1 MEKLWQNLSALSQ
14 LLLILQTTVL
24 TISVNTY
31 NVWREN
37 EEVQHYRLQ
46 YTPEKLCLL
55 KYPYGT
61 VSDKT
66 FVCCVIKLKCKN
78 SLK

>member
-1 MEKLWQNLSALSQ
+1 MEKLWQNLLALSQ
-14 LLLILQTTVL
+14 LLLILQITVL

-46 YTPEKLCLL
+46 YTPEKLC
-55 KYPYGT
+55 
-61 VSDKT
+61 
-66 FVCCVIKLKCKN
+66 
-78 SLK
+78 